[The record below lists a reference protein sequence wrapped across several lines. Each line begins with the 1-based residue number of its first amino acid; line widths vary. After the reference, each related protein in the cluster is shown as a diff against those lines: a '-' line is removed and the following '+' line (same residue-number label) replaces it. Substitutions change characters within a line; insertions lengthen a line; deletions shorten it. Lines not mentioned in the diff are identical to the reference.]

1 MISKESEQVTRSP
14 VKGITAQTLVH
25 GDLTHMIKFRVK
37 KGTVMPTHAHENE
50 QIGYLLEGKMIL
62 TLDKVD
68 HELKAGDS
76 WAITSNIPHSV
87 TMIED
92 GVIIDVFSPLRE
104 DYL

>member
-1 MISKESEQVTRSP
+1 
-14 VKGITAQTLVH
+14 
-25 GDLTHMIKFRVK
+25 
-37 KGTVMPTHAHENE
+37 MPTHAHENE

-62 TLDKVD
+62 TLDKVY
-68 HELKAGDS
+68 HELKVGDS